1 VVRGGFPL
9 VRDGSIMGAIS
20 VSTGTI
26 EQDQEVASAGA
37 AAY

>member
-9 VRDGSIMGAIS
+9 VRDGSIMSAIG

-26 EQDQEVASAGA
+26 DRVAELGD